1 MAAAGMTSF
10 DTLSDEMALKIIKMA
25 ATPKSQSQTLITMAA
40 NKKLGDGEML
50 VKRWEDKVLRLLEDD
65 TEEVGS
71 WSLKYD
77 HDFLVDVLSK
87 VSLRFR
93 RVARDSSLWKDYVR
107 IYNPLNDIS
116 KLNFVIRECLNYGTK
131 TLTVIWEYPISD
143 PSVTLRYGDIR
154 DISPTNTSLIWLQ
167 CSPAWREWIC
177 FILKRTFLLLG
188 SSKETIRHRHSKW

>member
-1 MAAAGMTSF
+1 MTSF

-143 PSVTLRYGDIR
+143 PSVTLRYPRYLPNQYLTDLATMFP
-154 DISPTNTSLIWLQ
+154 S
-167 CSPAWREWIC
+167 
-177 FILKRTFLLLG
+177 LKRVNLFHFEEDIPAPWIVKGDNSASAFKMLT
-188 SSKETIRHRHSKW
+188 RD

>member
-1 MAAAGMTSF
+1 MCNIIEQRISSVRCERSEIPRFAMAAAAMMSF
-10 DTLSDEMALKIIKMA
+10 DSLSDEMALKIIKMA

-93 RVARDSSLWKDYVR
+93 RVARDSSL
-107 IYNPLNDIS
+107 
-116 KLNFVIRECLNYGTK
+116 
-131 TLTVIWEYPISD
+131 
-143 PSVTLRYGDIR
+143 
-154 DISPTNTSLIWLQ
+154 
-167 CSPAWREWIC
+167 
-177 FILKRTFLLLG
+177 
-188 SSKETIRHRHSKW
+188 